1 MPKHDANSPATSQP
15 IIRLCLG
22 VSSVRGVSS
31 SLNLPGQCMCP
42 CLADDAE

>member
-1 MPKHDANSPATSQP
+1 MPSDITTPAAAAAVDRLSLAAGE
-15 IIRLCLG
+15 IRG
-22 VSSVRGVSS
+22 AGP